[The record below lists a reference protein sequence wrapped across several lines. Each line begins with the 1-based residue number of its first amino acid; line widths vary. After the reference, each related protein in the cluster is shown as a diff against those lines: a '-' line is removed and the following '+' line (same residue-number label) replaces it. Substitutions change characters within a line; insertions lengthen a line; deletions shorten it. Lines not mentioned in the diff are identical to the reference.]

1 MSYRPGRLG
10 SLTRRDATTDDAD
23 PVAPMWRAAQVFRLL
38 SYIYA
43 LGFQLAVFGDYDR
56 VAWSWFLFAILTFW
70 TGVSTILYLKGTG
83 RRWLWVGI
91 ELVVVCALIVATRFI
106 ASADWAASN
115 QSFPTTLWATNAV
128 VSAAILGGPL
138 IGAAFG
144 LAVRVA
150 SAVAKGG
157 YDLNVGRDATVVV
170 LLAVGVGVG
179 LASVTARRNHV
190 RIEQAMRVA
199 AAADERA
206 RLSRQVHDG
215 VLQVLAL
222 ISRRGSEIGGET
234 AQLAELA
241 GQQERSLRRLIA
253 DIEPALVPGEPAEID
268 LRMLLRPHAGDL
280 VTISEPGEPV
290 PVDHRLAVELEAAVV
305 NALDNVRLH
314 AGPGVRAYVL
324 IEDLGEQVV
333 VSIRD
338 DGRGI
343 AEGRLSQAVAEGR
356 MGVSESIVARI
367 EALGGTARLDT
378 APGEGTEWE
387 LEVSKRMAG
396 GNASRSADDQRRG
409 SAHA

>member
-1 MSYRPGRLG
+1 
-10 SLTRRDATTDDAD
+10 
-23 PVAPMWRAAQVFRLL
+23 
-38 SYIYA
+38 
-43 LGFQLAVFGDYDR
+43 
-56 VAWSWFLFAILTFW
+56 
-70 TGVSTILYLKGTG
+70 
-83 RRWLWVGI
+83 
-91 ELVVVCALIVATRFI
+91 LVVVCALIVATRFV
-106 ASADWAASN
+106 ASPTWAAAN

-128 VSAAILGGPL
+128 VSAAILGGPV

-144 LAVRVA
+144 LTVRVA

-179 LASVTARRNHV
+179 LASMTARRNHV
-190 RIEQAMRVA
+190 RIQQAMRLA

-222 ISRRGSEIGGET
+222 ISRRGAEIGGET

-253 DIEPALVPGEPAEID
+253 DIEPSMVSGEHAEID

-280 VTISEPGEPV
+280 VTVSEPADPV
-290 PVDHRLAVELEAAVV
+290 LLDHRLAVELEAAVV
-305 NALDNVRLH
+305 NALDNARLH
-314 AGPGVRAYVL
+314 AGPGVRAFVL
-324 IEDLGEQVV
+324 VEDLGDQVV

-343 AEGRLSQAVAEGR
+343 ADGRLSQAVAEGR
-356 MGVSESIVARI
+356 MGVSQSIVARL

-378 APGEGTEWE
+378 APDEGTEWE
-387 LEVSKRMAG
+387 LTVSKRTAEG
-396 GNASRSADDQRRG
+396 SRRTAAAEGDADQERKGTTR
-409 SAHA
+409 A